1 MTGQEVAFL
10 LLGMLVGSGV
20 GATIAI
26 VVRRRTEPKREV
38 RVTVA
43 PNAIPRRRAATLAHE
58 VNADPSRP
66 ARGGPADPWPEL
78 ATEAIP
84 PLSVR
89 NQCTAR
95 FTRS

>member
-10 LLGMLVGSGV
+10 LLGMLVGSGI

-43 PNAIPRRRAATLAHE
+43 PNAIPRRRAATLAHDGI
-58 VNADPSRP
+58 ADPSRP

-78 ATEAIP
+78 TSMP
-84 PLSVR
+84 SPR
-89 NQCTAR
+89 
-95 FTRS
+95 